1 MEDEFVRM
9 FTVALL
15 TTVKK
20 WKVTEIHLKMG
31 KAQGGF
37 VGPWNPKES

>member
-1 MEDEFVRM
+1 MRM
-9 FTVALL
+9 FTIALL
-15 TTVKK
+15 ITVKK
-20 WKVTEIHLKMG
+20 WKVMEIHLKMG